1 MTTRLIPSKFTGR
14 ADVWCPVATRPGGY
28 TRNGDGSPACHCLG
42 NRCALWVPVNA
53 KTGRCGLGVAPVMG
67 VPVKREVKEDDD
79 HEDD

>member
-1 MTTRLIPSKFTGR
+1 MTTRTIPKAFTGR

-42 NRCALWVPVNA
+42 ERCALWVPVNA
-53 KTGRCGLGVAPVMG
+53 KTGRCGLSSAAQVKG
-67 VPVKREVKEDDD
+67 VPVKKEVKEDD